1 MSTYMV
7 QDTQVQ
13 IKRPKIAVIGGGPS
27 GVIFSIFAAE
37 KNYDITIFEKGDVLK
52 TLLQTGNG
60 RCNITYNEP
69 DFKELTKF
77 YPRGNKFLYSIFA
90 QFNAFDT
97 IKFFES
103 LGVKLYTQDDNRM
116 FPVSNNAKDVQRAL
130 LKKLSQF
137 KNVKIIKEKV
147 ENITKKTVFVVN
159 KKYEFDKVVV
169 ALGGKSNLK
178 TISQQFNLKL
188 VEQKPALCALQVKE
202 KFLYKI
208 PGVSLKNVNLKYKN
222 LDINDDIMFSHKA
235 LTGPLI
241 YKLSSYMAYE
251 KMPYCVKI
259 NFANLDKKEF
269 VDNLN
274 TKIKESPNKFLLNT
288 LSDYFP
294 KSFVHTIFSEYN
306 LPFDVKNIDANK
318 ALKEKIALIFCEFEL
333 NIISTSNQ
341 GEIVTAGGVDL
352 NLINPKTLECKTL
365 KDLYFIGEA
374 LNVDGLCGGFNLQN
388 CWSTGFVAAKGL

>member
-1 MSTYMV
+1 MV

-147 ENITKKTVFVVN
+147 ENMNLTKLLWRLG
-159 KKYEFDKVVV
+159 EKV
-169 ALGGKSNLK
+169 
-178 TISQQFNLKL
+178 I
-188 VEQKPALCALQVKE
+188 
-202 KFLYKI
+202 
-208 PGVSLKNVNLKYKN
+208 
-222 LDINDDIMFSHKA
+222 
-235 LTGPLI
+235 
-241 YKLSSYMAYE
+241 
-251 KMPYCVKI
+251 
-259 NFANLDKKEF
+259 
-269 VDNLN
+269 
-274 TKIKESPNKFLLNT
+274 
-288 LSDYFP
+288 
-294 KSFVHTIFSEYN
+294 
-306 LPFDVKNIDANK
+306 
-318 ALKEKIALIFCEFEL
+318 
-333 NIISTSNQ
+333 
-341 GEIVTAGGVDL
+341 
-352 NLINPKTLECKTL
+352 
-365 KDLYFIGEA
+365 
-374 LNVDGLCGGFNLQN
+374 
-388 CWSTGFVAAKGL
+388 